1 LLYCYFRGTLSPSF
15 TPCKGDNIPLD
26 PGNAAFGGFYYF
38 KKENAVAVRIEKG
51 KHFFPGAKNNQLHRS
66 CTADI
71 SDLSLTN
78 QPNSPK
84 AIPYKDYLSHG
95 H

>member
-1 LLYCYFRGTLSPSF
+1 LLYCFFRGTLSPSF

-51 KHFFPGAKNNQLHRS
+51 KHFFPRAK
-66 CTADI
+66 
-71 SDLSLTN
+71 
-78 QPNSPK
+78 K
-84 AIPYKDYLSHG
+84 
-95 H
+95 